1 MGLKAMLA
9 ARQAMRLHSD
19 GKVEEAAAKYEEAI
33 SGGMNDMRTILA
45 YATLLIR
52 SDQYVKAKELLLKH
66 QKDKM
71 SAEQKTQLF
80 MDYAACCYKL
90 GDMDKG
96 ISLLERQHMHQPTG
110 MVYETL
116 GYLYVEKYDASA
128 KEAFAQREMAR
139 VKREAEERAKDA
151 AEMLE
156 EGEEA
161 PEVVIPEVDME
172 ALWQEGVAK
181 ALAFEQEAA
190 EYDEDDAITWDNLAQ
205 FHYRVLQD
213 KETARGYFDKAISI
227 KEGQIDTLW
236 FLSRYDLEKGDKAAA
251 IAKLEKALDGRFS
264 PLNYVTKAAVEQE
277 IQRLK
282 QL

>member
-45 YATLLIR
+45 YAVLLIR
-52 SDQYVKAKELLLKH
+52 NDQYVKAKELLLKH

-71 SAEQKTQLF
+71 TAEQKTQLF
-80 MDYAACCYKL
+80 MNYAACCYKL

-116 GYLYVEKYDASA
+116 GYLYVEKFDASA
-128 KEAFAQREMAR
+128 REAFAQREMTR
-139 VKREAEERAKDA
+139 IKREAEERAKDA

-161 PEVVIPEVDME
+161 PETVIPEVDME

-213 KETARGYFDKAISI
+213 KETARGYFEKAIAI

-236 FLSRYDLEKGDKAAA
+236 FLSRYDLDNGDKAAA

-264 PLNYVTKAAVEQE
+264 PLNYVTKASVEQE